1 MKSKAKEV
9 RKFGERR
16 EKKPGINMEKE
27 SYKEES
33 QYQYGI
39 IVAVTHKR

>member
-16 EKKPGINMEKE
+16 EKRPGINMEKG
-27 SYKEES
+27 SYKEET
-33 QYQYGI
+33 QYGI